1 MKNLIAMA
9 LLLVGVQSH
18 AAYEDVALNVVKSV
32 APKAVSPLAVLNWKV
47 NDNAD
52 YSLKGGML
60 NGTLHMFVREETN
73 KGYWVQQDVD
83 LGFMGK
89 QKVEAHYDKSNGQVL
104 ELLINGEKQQLPSQ
118 DDMEVVESRRES
130 VTVPK
135 GTFDAIYLKLRD
147 KKKNQ
152 DSQLWVNP
160 SQIPIA
166 GMLKTVS
173 ATQMGDMT
181 LELTNFL
188 KQ

>member
-1 MKNLIAMA
+1 MKNLIALA
-9 LLLVGVQSH
+9 LIFVGVQSY
-18 AAYEDVALNVVKSV
+18 ANTNVVTLNVIKAV

-47 NDNAD
+47 NDSAD
-52 YSLKGGML
+52 YTMKGGML
-60 NGTLHMFVREETN
+60 NGTIHMFVREETSQ
-73 KGYWVQQDVD
+73 GFWMQQDVD

-89 QKVEAHYDKSNGQVL
+89 QKVEVHYDKNNGQPL
-104 ELLINGEKQQLPSQ
+104 EVLINGEKQQLPSQ

-135 GTFDAIYLKLRD
+135 GTFDSIYLKLRD

-160 SQIPIA
+160 SQVPLA
-166 GMLKTVS
+166 GMLKTIS
-173 ATQMGDMT
+173 PTQMGDVT

-188 KQ
+188 KH